1 MILPSFSSYNKK
13 NIFSQLRQHPQQFT
27 RIQTPDAPCPWT
39 IFVVI
44 LRKDKQLAAVA
55 CHGGILSLWD

>member
-1 MILPSFSSYNKK
+1 MPMILPSFSSYNKK

-39 IFVVI
+39 IF
-44 LRKDKQLAAVA
+44 D
-55 CHGGILSLWD
+55 GDF